1 MAKAPQ
7 RANGT
12 SHQQA
17 EVGTGSELTA
27 YDDLARSRNGK
38 QLCRFVDCYV
48 TDSASAT
55 AAVRAAGYKTQHP
68 SQKAWELMRRPL
80 VAAAVAQ
87 KMREG
92 EDRTKITQDRVLHK
106 LAIVAFASLDDYEID
121 PATRKGLI
129 SLRSGPRTPPPDPR
143 LRKRNANP
151 AREAPRGN
159 PRRRGSPLPQ
169 MRSFFP
175 PQCNAPWGRHLYPP
189 EFIGFRQ
196 ITSATV
202 RRRTRI

>member
-27 YDDLARSRNGK
+27 YDELARSRNGK

-121 PATRKGLI
+121 PATRKVRVAPGVPEDAMRAIKSIKYTVTVNEDGNETLLPDI
-129 SLRSGPRTPPPDPR
+129 RLLDTMKAVQLLMKYLGMLDPR
-143 LRKRNANP
+143 LRVETEVR
-151 AREAPRGN
+151 PRQTWKIGDKVI
-159 PRRRGSPLPQ
+159 
-169 MRSFFP
+169 
-175 PQCNAPWGRHLYPP
+175 
-189 EFIGFRQ
+189 EF
-196 ITSATV
+196 
-202 RRRTRI
+202 